1 MFGDVHEKAVSR
13 PVYYTVL
20 TKKWSWM
27 QTVVNVICIHTIQ
40 AHTYLSDSLLL
51 VYARREL
58 WNTSSSL
65 VCLIRTSLHQTDIIV
80 IFGAK
85 IID

>member
-40 AHTYLSDSLLL
+40 AHTHTL
-51 VYARREL
+51 VTTSCSHTQRENCGIL
-58 WNTSSSL
+58 Q
-65 VCLIRTSLHQTDIIV
+65 VVRYV
-80 IFGAK
+80 
-85 IID
+85 